1 VDTVCKEYDHHTSSM
16 QALSP
21 VDSWPTNFATM
32 FQKLGVGLVVRAN
45 YDNEPGMPAR
55 VYSDDTFAPQG
66 LLQANIRVVDQNGGL
81 PRPQDVARLLEVG
94 ENFMSGKS
102 GGAILVHCKGGF
114 GRSVVL
120 AACLAIERV
129 DISGAAAL
137 GLFRIM
143 RPGAITTRRQEAFLK
158 SFKGAADVRRFA
170 KLPLPDGGSVSAFRK
185 RVTLST
191 GSIGRCFCH

>member
-1 VDTVCKEYDHHTSSM
+1 M
-16 QALSP
+16 
-21 VDSWPTNFATM
+21 
-32 FQKLGVGLVVRAN
+32 
-45 YDNEPGMPAR
+45 
-55 VYSDDTFAPQG
+55 
-66 LLQANIRVVDQNGGL
+66 
-81 PRPQDVARLLEVG
+81 
-94 ENFMSGKS
+94 
-102 GGAILVHCKGGF
+102 GGF

-170 KLPLPDGGSVSAFRK
+170 KLPLPDGGSVSAFWK

-191 GSIGRCFCH
+191 GLSLVLGCRPELNVQPALFKGSALDAFGKHVRIQNSCTRCEA

>member
-1 VDTVCKEYDHHTSSM
+1 
-16 QALSP
+16 
-21 VDSWPTNFATM
+21 
-32 FQKLGVGLVVRAN
+32 
-45 YDNEPGMPAR
+45 
-55 VYSDDTFAPQG
+55 
-66 LLQANIRVVDQNGGL
+66 
-81 PRPQDVARLLEVG
+81 
-94 ENFMSGKS
+94 MSGKS

-143 RPGAITTRRQEAFLK
+143 RPGAITTRRQEIFLT
-158 SFKGAADVRRFA
+158 SFKGSADVRRFA
-170 KLPLPDGGSVSAFRK
+170 KLPLPDGGSTSAFQK